1 MAFFQK
7 AVILIGMV
15 LASLGACAQVDS
27 SSPAP
32 SPSAEAPFKVTEVV
46 AVGSQNTEVDA
57 APKTEDEPAAKA
69 EKESSIGRSVTE
81 LATETTLVTGKK
93 IFGSLFLLV
102 LAWLAVR
109 LFKKLLETFS
119 ERSTKHRIAIKGLIP
134 VVTILLWSLASY
146 FVIVEV
152 FSPPRETLIAGMASL
167 GLALGF
173 AAQDILK
180 NIFAGIVILFDS
192 PFKVGDK
199 IEVGSHYGEVITIG
213 LRSTKIITPDDSM
226 VTIPNSEA
234 MNTSVSNSNTGEA
247 YCQVVSEL
255 FLPPHLDTV
264 LVRTL
269 AIEAAQVS
277 KYIYLNKPIAVL
289 FFNEVHDG
297 VPFYKMRLKAYVMDI
312 RSEFAFKSDMTEL
325 VMQQLFK
332 EGILDKDYYLN
343 HG

>member
-1 MAFFQK
+1 MRFLKHSILLWWICIGLSSLAFGQ
-7 AVILIGMV
+7 IPE
-15 LASLGACAQVDS
+15 DS
-27 SSPAP
+27 ISD
-32 SPSAEAPFKVTEVV
+32 TEVV
-46 AVGSQNTEVDA
+46 SVLDQ
-57 APKTEDEPAAKA
+57 KDEPATTEENTSETDELDETEDK
-69 EKESSIGRSVTE
+69 RSVAE
-81 LATETTLVTGKK
+81 IATETTLITGKK
-93 IFGSLFLLV
+93 VFIGLLILLFTWLV
-102 LAWLAVR
+102 VR
-109 LFKKLLETFS
+109 LFKQILETFS

-134 VVTILLWSLASY
+134 VATILLWSLASY
-146 FVIVEV
+146 IITVNV

-192 PFKVGDK
+192 PFRVGDK

-234 MNTSVSNSNTGEA
+234 MNTSVSNSNTGEP
-247 YCQVVSEL
+247 YCQVVAEL
-255 FLPPHLDTV
+255 YLPPMLDTV
-264 LVRTL
+264 RVRKL

-277 KYIYLNKPIAVL
+277 KYIYLNKPVTVL

-325 VMQQLFK
+325 VMNQLFN
-332 EGILDKDYYLN
+332 EGIIDHTYYLN